1 MSRFFF
7 VSTELVISHKRLTS
21 VTSHSTAV
29 REEGKKKKEKK
40 KKKKKKKKRK
50 KKNTEVNREERH
62 RK

>member
-50 KKNTEVNREERH
+50 KKEYGGE
-62 RK
+62 